1 MRNFLRFWLLL
12 FRFWVYNC
20 LEVIMMPVDEI
31 KRLFSINLKR
41 IMLENGKTQSDIV
54 KDLNFRQATVSD
66 WLNGK
71 KYPRMDKIEMLAQY
85 FRISIDELISVS
97 KQEKMSL
104 SSSELALI
112 KKYRMLTSSDKQEI
126 LNNIEFKLFRY
137 AQSSE
142 EEESSCV

>member
-1 MRNFLRFWLLL
+1 
-12 FRFWVYNC
+12 
-20 LEVIMMPVDEI
+20 MMPADEI

-41 IMLENGKTQSDIV
+41 IMLENAKTQSDIV
-54 KDLNFRQATVSD
+54 KDLSFRQATVSD

-104 SSSELALI
+104 SSLELALI
-112 KKYRMLTSSDKQEI
+112 KKYRQLSASDKQEI
-126 LNNIEFKLFRY
+126 LNMIDFKLFQY
-137 AQSSE
+137 TQYSE
-142 EEESSCV
+142 QEENYI

>member
-1 MRNFLRFWLLL
+1 
-12 FRFWVYNC
+12 
-20 LEVIMMPVDEI
+20 MMPVDEI

-41 IMLENGKTQSDIV
+41 IMLANGKTQSDIV
-54 KDLNFRQATVSD
+54 KDLSFRQATVSD

-104 SSSELALI
+104 SSLELALI
-112 KKYRMLTSSDKQEI
+112 KKYRQLSASDKQEI
-126 LNNIEFKLFRY
+126 LNMIDFKLFQY
-137 AQSSE
+137 TQYSE
-142 EEESSCV
+142 QEENYI

>member
-1 MRNFLRFWLLL
+1 
-12 FRFWVYNC
+12 
-20 LEVIMMPVDEI
+20 MMPVDEI

-54 KDLNFRQATVSD
+54 KDLSFRQATVSD

-104 SSSELALI
+104 SSLELALI
-112 KKYRMLTSSDKQEI
+112 KKYRQLSTSDKQEI
-126 LNNIEFKLFRY
+126 LNMIDFKLFQY
-137 AQSSE
+137 TQYSE
-142 EEESSCV
+142 QEENYI

>member
-1 MRNFLRFWLLL
+1 
-12 FRFWVYNC
+12 
-20 LEVIMMPVDEI
+20 MMPADEI

-54 KDLNFRQATVSD
+54 KDLSFRQATVSD

-104 SSSELALI
+104 SSLELALI
-112 KKYRMLTSSDKQEI
+112 KKYRQLSASDKQEI
-126 LNNIEFKLFRY
+126 LNMIDFKLFQY
-137 AQSSE
+137 TQYSE
-142 EEESSCV
+142 QEENYI

>member
-1 MRNFLRFWLLL
+1 
-12 FRFWVYNC
+12 
-20 LEVIMMPVDEI
+20 MMPADEI

-54 KDLNFRQATVSD
+54 KDLSFRQATVSD

-71 KYPRMDKIEMLAQY
+71 KYPRMDKIEMLARY

-104 SSSELALI
+104 SSLELALI
-112 KKYRMLTSSDKQEI
+112 KKYRQLSASDKQEI
-126 LNNIEFKLFRY
+126 LNMIDFKLFQY
-137 AQSSE
+137 TQYSE
-142 EEESSCV
+142 QEENYI

>member
-1 MRNFLRFWLLL
+1 
-12 FRFWVYNC
+12 
-20 LEVIMMPVDEI
+20 MMPVDEI

-54 KDLNFRQATVSD
+54 KDLSFRQATVSD

-71 KYPRMDKIEMLAQY
+71 KYPRMDKIEILAQY

-104 SSSELALI
+104 SSLELALI
-112 KKYRMLTSSDKQEI
+112 KKYRQLSASDKQEI
-126 LNNIEFKLFRY
+126 LNMIDFKLFQY
-137 AQSSE
+137 TQYSE
-142 EEESSCV
+142 QEENYI

>member
-1 MRNFLRFWLLL
+1 
-12 FRFWVYNC
+12 
-20 LEVIMMPVDEI
+20 MMPVDEI

-54 KDLNFRQATVSD
+54 KDLSFRQATVSD

-104 SSSELALI
+104 SSLELALI
-112 KKYRMLTSSDKQEI
+112 KKYRQLSASDKQEI
-126 LNNIEFKLFRY
+126 LNMIDFKLFQY
-137 AQSSE
+137 TQYSE
-142 EEESSCV
+142 QEENYI

>member
-1 MRNFLRFWLLL
+1 
-12 FRFWVYNC
+12 
-20 LEVIMMPVDEI
+20 MMPVDEI

-104 SSSELALI
+104 SSSELDLI
-112 KKYRMLTSSDKQEI
+112 RKYRSLTSSDKQEI
-126 LNNIEFKLFRY
+126 LNMIEFKLFQ
-137 AQSSE
+137 AEKSFE
-142 EEESSCV
+142 EDERNCI

>member
-1 MRNFLRFWLLL
+1 
-12 FRFWVYNC
+12 
-20 LEVIMMPVDEI
+20 MMPVDEI
-31 KRLFSINLKR
+31 KKLFSINLRK

-85 FRISIDELISVS
+85 FSISIDELISVS
-97 KQEKMSL
+97 KQEKISL
-104 SSSELALI
+104 SSLELELI
-112 KKYRMLTSSDKQEI
+112 KKYRKLNASDKQEI
-126 LNNIEFKLFRY
+126 LNNIEFKLFQY

-142 EEESSCV
+142 QEEENCI

>member
-1 MRNFLRFWLLL
+1 
-12 FRFWVYNC
+12 
-20 LEVIMMPVDEI
+20 MMPVDEI

-54 KDLNFRQATVSD
+54 KDLSFRQATVSD

-97 KQEKMSL
+97 KQEKISL
-104 SSSELALI
+104 SSLELALI
-112 KKYRMLTSSDKQEI
+112 KKYRQLSASDKQEI
-126 LNNIEFKLFRY
+126 LNMIDFKLFQY
-137 AQSSE
+137 TQYSE
-142 EEESSCV
+142 QEENYI

>member
-1 MRNFLRFWLLL
+1 
-12 FRFWVYNC
+12 
-20 LEVIMMPVDEI
+20 MMPVDEI

-71 KYPRMDKIEMLAQY
+71 KYPRMDKIKMLAQY

>member
-1 MRNFLRFWLLL
+1 
-12 FRFWVYNC
+12 
-20 LEVIMMPVDEI
+20 MMPVDEI

-41 IMLENGKTQSDIV
+41 IMLENGKTQSDIM
-54 KDLNFRQATVSD
+54 KDLSFRQATVSD

-104 SSSELALI
+104 SSLELALI
-112 KKYRMLTSSDKQEI
+112 KKYRQLSASDKQEI
-126 LNNIEFKLFRY
+126 LNMIDFKLFQY
-137 AQSSE
+137 TQYSE
-142 EEESSCV
+142 QEENYI

>member
-1 MRNFLRFWLLL
+1 
-12 FRFWVYNC
+12 
-20 LEVIMMPVDEI
+20 MMPVDEI

-54 KDLNFRQATVSD
+54 KDLSFRQATVSD

-71 KYPRMDKIEMLAQY
+71 KYPRMDTIEMLAQY

-104 SSSELALI
+104 SSLELALI
-112 KKYRMLTSSDKQEI
+112 KKYRQLSASDKQEI
-126 LNNIEFKLFRY
+126 LNMIDFKLFQY
-137 AQSSE
+137 TQYSE
-142 EEESSCV
+142 QEENYI

>member
-1 MRNFLRFWLLL
+1 
-12 FRFWVYNC
+12 
-20 LEVIMMPVDEI
+20 MPADEI

-54 KDLNFRQATVSD
+54 KDLSFRQATVSD

-104 SSSELALI
+104 SSLELALI
-112 KKYRMLTSSDKQEI
+112 KKYRQLSASDKQEI
-126 LNNIEFKLFRY
+126 LNMIDFKLFQY
-137 AQSSE
+137 TQYSE
-142 EEESSCV
+142 QEENYI

>member
-1 MRNFLRFWLLL
+1 
-12 FRFWVYNC
+12 
-20 LEVIMMPVDEI
+20 MMPADEI

-54 KDLNFRQATVSD
+54 KDLSFRQATVSD

-97 KQEKMSL
+97 KQEKISL
-104 SSSELALI
+104 SSLELALI
-112 KKYRMLTSSDKQEI
+112 KKYRQLSASDKQEI
-126 LNNIEFKLFRY
+126 LNMIDFKLFQY
-137 AQSSE
+137 TQYSE
-142 EEESSCV
+142 QEENYI

>member
-1 MRNFLRFWLLL
+1 
-12 FRFWVYNC
+12 
-20 LEVIMMPVDEI
+20 MMPVDEI

-54 KDLNFRQATVSD
+54 KDLSFRQATVSD

-71 KYPRMDKIEMLAQY
+71 KYPRIDKIEMLAQY

-104 SSSELALI
+104 SSLELALI
-112 KKYRMLTSSDKQEI
+112 KKYRQLSASDKQEI
-126 LNNIEFKLFRY
+126 LNMIDFKLFQY
-137 AQSSE
+137 TQYSE
-142 EEESSCV
+142 QEENYI

>member
-1 MRNFLRFWLLL
+1 
-12 FRFWVYNC
+12 
-20 LEVIMMPVDEI
+20 MPVDEI

-85 FRISIDELISVS
+85 FRISIDELISVD

-104 SSSELALI
+104 SSSELDLI
-112 KKYRMLTSSDKQEI
+112 RKYRSLTSSDKQEI
-126 LNNIEFKLFRY
+126 LNMIEFKLFK
-137 AQSSE
+137 AEKSFE
-142 EEESSCV
+142 EAESNCV

>member
-1 MRNFLRFWLLL
+1 
-12 FRFWVYNC
+12 
-20 LEVIMMPVDEI
+20 MMPVDEI

-54 KDLNFRQATVSD
+54 KDLSFRQATVSD

-97 KQEKMSL
+97 KQEEISL
-104 SSSELALI
+104 SSLELALI
-112 KKYRMLTSSDKQEI
+112 KKYRQLSASDKQEI
-126 LNNIEFKLFRY
+126 LNMIDFKLFQY
-137 AQSSE
+137 TQYSE
-142 EEESSCV
+142 QEENYI

>member
-1 MRNFLRFWLLL
+1 
-12 FRFWVYNC
+12 
-20 LEVIMMPVDEI
+20 MMPEDEI

-54 KDLNFRQATVSD
+54 KDLSFRQATVSD

-104 SSSELALI
+104 SSLELALI
-112 KKYRMLTSSDKQEI
+112 KKYRQLSASDKQEI
-126 LNNIEFKLFRY
+126 LNMIDFKLFQY
-137 AQSSE
+137 TQYSE
-142 EEESSCV
+142 QEENYI

>member
-1 MRNFLRFWLLL
+1 
-12 FRFWVYNC
+12 
-20 LEVIMMPVDEI
+20 MMPADEI

-54 KDLNFRQATVSD
+54 KDLSFRQAKVSD

-104 SSSELALI
+104 SSLELALI
-112 KKYRMLTSSDKQEI
+112 KKYRQLSASDKQEI
-126 LNNIEFKLFRY
+126 LNMIDFKLFQY
-137 AQSSE
+137 TQYSE
-142 EEESSCV
+142 QEENYI

>member
-1 MRNFLRFWLLL
+1 
-12 FRFWVYNC
+12 
-20 LEVIMMPVDEI
+20 MMSVDEI

-54 KDLNFRQATVSD
+54 KDLSFRQATVSD

-104 SSSELALI
+104 SSLELALI
-112 KKYRMLTSSDKQEI
+112 KKYRQLSASDKQEI
-126 LNNIEFKLFRY
+126 LNMIDFKLFQY
-137 AQSSE
+137 TQYSE
-142 EEESSCV
+142 QEENYI

>member
-1 MRNFLRFWLLL
+1 
-12 FRFWVYNC
+12 
-20 LEVIMMPVDEI
+20 MMPADEI

-54 KDLNFRQATVSD
+54 KDLSFRQATVSD

-104 SSSELALI
+104 SSLELALI
-112 KKYRMLTSSDKQEI
+112 KKYRQLSDSDKQEI
-126 LNNIEFKLFRY
+126 LNMIDFKLFQY
-137 AQSSE
+137 TQYSE
-142 EEESSCV
+142 QEENYI

>member
-1 MRNFLRFWLLL
+1 
-12 FRFWVYNC
+12 
-20 LEVIMMPVDEI
+20 MMPVDEI

-54 KDLNFRQATVSD
+54 KDLSFRQATVSD

-97 KQEKMSL
+97 KQEKMFL
-104 SSSELALI
+104 SSLELALI
-112 KKYRMLTSSDKQEI
+112 KKYRQLSASDKQEI
-126 LNNIEFKLFRY
+126 LNMIDFKLFQY
-137 AQSSE
+137 TQYSE
-142 EEESSCV
+142 QEENYI

>member
-1 MRNFLRFWLLL
+1 
-12 FRFWVYNC
+12 
-20 LEVIMMPVDEI
+20 MMPVDEI

-54 KDLNFRQATVSD
+54 KDLSFRQATVSD

-104 SSSELALI
+104 SSLELALI
-112 KKYRMLTSSDKQEI
+112 KKFRQLSASDKQEI
-126 LNNIEFKLFRY
+126 LNMIDFKLFQY
-137 AQSSE
+137 TQYSE
-142 EEESSCV
+142 QEENYI

>member
-1 MRNFLRFWLLL
+1 
-12 FRFWVYNC
+12 
-20 LEVIMMPVDEI
+20 MMPADEI

-54 KDLNFRQATVSD
+54 KDLSFRQATVSD

-104 SSSELALI
+104 SSLELALI
-112 KKYRMLTSSDKQEI
+112 KKYRQLSASDKQEI
-126 LNNIEFKLFRY
+126 LNMIDFKFFQY
-137 AQSSE
+137 TQYSE
-142 EEESSCV
+142 QEENYI

>member
-1 MRNFLRFWLLL
+1 
-12 FRFWVYNC
+12 
-20 LEVIMMPVDEI
+20 MMPVDEI

-54 KDLNFRQATVSD
+54 KDLSFRQATVSD

-71 KYPRMDKIEMLAQY
+71 KYPRMDKIEILVQY

-104 SSSELALI
+104 SSLELALI
-112 KKYRMLTSSDKQEI
+112 KKYRQLSASDKQEI
-126 LNNIEFKLFRY
+126 LNMIDFKLFQY
-137 AQSSE
+137 TQYSE
-142 EEESSCV
+142 QEENYI